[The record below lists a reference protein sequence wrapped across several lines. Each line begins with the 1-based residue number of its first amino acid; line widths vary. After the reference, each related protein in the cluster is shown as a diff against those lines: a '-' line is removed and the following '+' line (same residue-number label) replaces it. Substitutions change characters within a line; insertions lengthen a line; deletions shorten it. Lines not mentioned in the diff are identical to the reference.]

1 MPAKSG
7 TKKSSSSKTT
17 SSKKSTVKKVV
28 EPVVVKPVVDNVVAD
43 EVVAAEVVTSDNVGT
58 KTKRAVVDKTSVETD
73 FDSLISDVQSE
84 IETLRNGDGK
94 TKGVQFLRSLN
105 SRIKKLKKH
114 SLKIAKGKKKKTG
127 GTVNSNSGFLKA
139 VDVSDEMSSFAGWEK
154 GELHSRVDVT
164 RFICQYIKENN
175 LQNDEDK
182 RQIRPDPKLKKILG
196 MKPKDDQTIPYFAI
210 QSHIKHHFNKT
221 N

>member
-1 MPAKSG
+1 MPAKST
-7 TKKSSSSKTT
+7 TKKSSGTKTT
-17 SSKKSTVKKVV
+17 SSKKSTVKRKVA
-28 EPVVVKPVVDNVVAD
+28 EPVVDETVVDETVVD
-43 EVVAAEVVTSDNVGT
+43 ETVVDDKVAKS
-58 KTKRAVVDKTSVETD
+58 TKRAVVDKVSVETD

-105 SRIKKLKKH
+105 SRLKKLKKH
-114 SLKIAKGKKKKTG
+114 SLKIAKGKKKKTE

-164 RFICQYIKENN
+164 RFICQYIKDND
-175 LQNDEDK
+175 LQNAEDK
-182 RQIRPDPKLKKILG
+182 RQIRPDAKLKKILG
-196 MKPKDDQTIPYFAI
+196 MKPKDDTTIPYFAI
-210 QSHIKHHFNKT
+210 QSHIKHHFNTSK
-221 N
+221 

>member
-1 MPAKSG
+1 MPVKSG
-7 TKKSSSSKTT
+7 TKKSSSAKTN
-17 SSKKSTVKKVV
+17 SSKKSTNKTKVD
-28 EPVVVKPVVDNVVAD
+28 EPVVVDSTVTDQVVAD
-43 EVVAAEVVTSDNVGT
+43 DNAEKT
-58 KTKRAVVDKTSVETD
+58 TKRAVVDKTSVETD

-84 IETLRNGDGK
+84 IEILRNGDCK

-105 SRIKKLKKH
+105 SRLKKLKKH
-114 SLKIAKGKKKKTG
+114 SLKIAKGKKKKTEG
-127 GTVNSNSGFLKA
+127 AVSSNSGFLKA

-175 LQNDEDK
+175 LQNDADK
-182 RQIRPDPKLKKILG
+182 RQIKPDTKLKKILG
-196 MKPKDDQTIPYFAI
+196 LKPKDETTIPYFAI
-210 QSHIKHHFNKT
+210 QSHIKHHFNKS